1 MVKVI
6 KIEELDCA
14 HCASKMEDAISK
26 LDGVNSVSISFL
38 AQKMTIDAD
47 DERFT
52 EIIKEAQKI
61 CKRIEPDCE
70 LVF

>member
-14 HCASKMEDAISK
+14 HCAAKMEDAISK
-26 LDGVNSVSISFL
+26 LDGVNSVTISFL

-47 DERFT
+47 DEKFA